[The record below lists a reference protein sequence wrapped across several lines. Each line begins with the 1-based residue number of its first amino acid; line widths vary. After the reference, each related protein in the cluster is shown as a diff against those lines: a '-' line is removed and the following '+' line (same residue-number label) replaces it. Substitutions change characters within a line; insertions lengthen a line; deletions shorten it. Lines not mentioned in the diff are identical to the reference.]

1 MRPEIA
7 AAVES
12 ACKRAVE
19 RRLLVESLHELP
31 RLLPFGDRPV
41 LLVIDPGVAAAG
53 DAAATLHAALAARRV
68 EFFSAFTVT
77 PTSTQAV
84 AGALAAFAADAGVV
98 VAMGGGAAIDVAK
111 AAALGAAHPVDP
123 AAVIEGHA
131 APRRDALPVVAI
143 PTTAGTG
150 SEATH
155 FAVVYVG
162 GVKRSL
168 AHASIRPAGVVMDA
182 GLSATCP
189 PRVAAAAGLDALC
202 QAMESLW
209 AVGADDRSRDDARV
223 AGRIAAASIVDAVR
237 GDAEC
242 RRAMMWASH
251 LAGHAIDRSRTTA
264 PHAASYAMSASHG
277 VPHGIAVALT
287 IGHFARRLA
296 TMDERACVHPG
307 GVEAVRAFVA
317 EAASWLGSEA
327 EGVVDAMGSLLRTLG
342 VPDSLRAAGI
352 PRESLDGLAAAAD
365 PLRLSNHP
373 QRLDEA
379 TIAEVLRAAW

>member
-7 AAVES
+7 AAVEC
-12 ACKRAVE
+12 ARQHAAA
-19 RRLLVESLHELP
+19 RRPLVESLHALP
-31 RLLPFGDRPV
+31 QLLPPCDRSV
-41 LLVIDPGVAAAG
+41 LLVIDPGVAVAG
-53 DAAATLHAALAARRV
+53 DGAASLHAALADRRV
-68 EFFSAFTVT
+68 NIFSAFTVT

-84 AGALAAFAADAGVV
+84 AGALAAIASDAGVV
-98 VAMGGGAAIDVAK
+98 VAMGGGSAIDVAK

-131 APRRDALPVVAI
+131 APRRDAIPMVAI

-182 GLSATCP
+182 ELSATCP

-209 AVGADDRSRDDARV
+209 AVGADDCSRADARL
-223 AGRIAAASIVDAVR
+223 AGRIAAATIVDAVR
-237 GDAEC
+237 GDADS

-251 LAGHAIDRSRTTA
+251 LAGHAIDLSRTTA
-264 PHAASYAMSASHG
+264 PHAASYALSALHR

-307 GVEAVRAFVA
+307 GIEAVRAFVF
-317 EAASWLGSEA
+317 EAASWLGSDA

-352 PRESLDGLAAAAD
+352 PRASLDGLAAAAD
-365 PLRLSNHP
+365 PVRLSNHP

-379 TIAEVLRAAW
+379 TIAAVLRAAW

>member
-1 MRPEIA
+1 MRSEIA
-7 AAVES
+7 LAVGE
-12 ACKRAVE
+12 ARARAVA
-19 RRLLVESLHELP
+19 RRPLVESLREVP
-31 RLLPFGDRPV
+31 RLLPPGDRPV

-53 DAAATLHAALAARRV
+53 SGAATLHAALRDRKV
-68 EFFSAFTVT
+68 ETFSAFTVT
-77 PTSTQAV
+77 PSSTQAV
-84 AGALAAFAADAGVV
+84 AAAMAAIAIDAGAV

-111 AAALGAAHPVDP
+111 AAALGAAHREDPVS
-123 AAVIEGHA
+123 VIEARA
-131 APRRDALPVVAI
+131 APTRDALPLVAI

-168 AHASIRPAGVVMDA
+168 AHASLLPAGVVMDA

-209 AVGADDRSRDDARV
+209 ATGADDPSRADAKL
-223 AGRIAAASIVDAVR
+223 AGRIAAASLADAVR
-237 GDAEC
+237 GDETA
-242 RRAMMWASH
+242 RTAMMWASH
-251 LAGHAIDRSRTTA
+251 LAGHAINVSRTTA
-264 PHAASYAMSASHG
+264 PHAASYAMSSRHG

-287 IGHFARRLA
+287 IGHFAERLA
-296 TMDERACVHPG
+296 TMDERTCVHPG
-307 GVEAVRAFVA
+307 GVEAVRASVTD
-317 EAASWLGSEA
+317 AASWLGSDA
-327 EGVVDAMGSLLRTLG
+327 AGMVDAMRSLLGTLG

-352 PRESLDGLAAAAD
+352 PRDALDGLAAAAD

-373 QRLDEA
+373 ERLDEA
-379 TIAEVLRAAW
+379 AIAEELRAAW